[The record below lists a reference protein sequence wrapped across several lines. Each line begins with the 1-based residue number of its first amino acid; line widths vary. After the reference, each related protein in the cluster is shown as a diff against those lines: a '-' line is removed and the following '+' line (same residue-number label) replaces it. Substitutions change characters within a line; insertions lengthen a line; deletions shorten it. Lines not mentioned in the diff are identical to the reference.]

1 MNIVG
6 IDAIRFGVDDLDVA
20 RRYFSDWGLNEI
32 ERGASG
38 LNFATMD
45 RGELEVR
52 RERDPG
58 LAPGV
63 VAGPTIREVVWGVE
77 SKADLEAI
85 GAELEKDRKV
95 ARDPDGTLHST
106 DTTGYAIGFRVSR
119 AQPLP
124 LSAIPA
130 VNFPGEIHR
139 IDQRAN
145 FSTRVP
151 IRHIGHAVFFAP
163 NLKEASD
170 FYMKRLGFLLS
181 DAYVNIGTFMRA
193 AKAPQHHTLFLLNAA
208 KPGAHHVAFEVGDFH
223 EVMMAGMAMNQK
235 GWETEMGPG
244 RHVIGS
250 NYFWYFKTP
259 CGAGTEYY
267 ADMDFLTEAWQPRE
281 WRTMPSETIA
291 CWLVAPEPQWQAIAN
306 ANAKS

>member
-6 IDAIRFGVDDLDVA
+6 IDAIRFGVDDLDIA

-45 RGELEVR
+45 SGELEVR
-52 RERDPG
+52 REGDPG
-58 LAPGV
+58 LAPAV

-95 ARDPDGTLHST
+95 ARDPDGTLHSA
-106 DTTGYAIGFRVSR
+106 DATGYAIAFRVSR
-119 AQPLP
+119 SQPLP
-124 LSAIPA
+124 ISATPA

-139 IDQRAN
+139 IDKAAN
-145 FSTRVP
+145 FSTRIP
-151 IRHIGHAVFFAP
+151 IRHIGHAVFYAP
-163 NLKEASD
+163 NLQEASD
-170 FYMKRLGFLLS
+170 FYIKRLGFLLS
-181 DAYVNIGTFMRA
+181 DAYVNVGTFMRA
-193 AKAPQHHTLFLLNAA
+193 GKAPQHHTLFLLNAA
-208 KPGAHHVAFEVGDFH
+208 KPGANHVAFEVGDFH

-235 GWETEMGPG
+235 GWETELGPG

-259 CGAGTEYY
+259 CGAATEYY

-281 WRTMPSETIA
+281 WRTVPSETIA
-291 CWLVAPEPQWQAIAN
+291 CWLAAPEPRWQAIAN
-306 ANAKS
+306 ANEKS